1 MCFHVR
7 EMRHSPQWCFPYTF
21 YRGDDDYTPYEAHA
35 QTPLPNAPDKYSTM
49 HRALR
54 DACNSPF
61 ELPDGRFITF
71 CGPHIN
77 DYKCTCHMSGMDI
90 TPKSDQNDIF
100 SKARNADRGKPP
112 GPLSFMNLI

>member
-1 MCFHVR
+1 MPRIDKGGALRLQGVGRRLQDLVEHVR
-7 EMRHSPQWCFPYTF
+7 REPAAGGRRSLGGGAVLRRARVVP
-21 YRGDDDYTPYEAHA
+21 RGGGAGA
-35 QTPLPNAPDKYSTM
+35 
-49 HRALR
+49 
-54 DACNSPF
+54 
-61 ELPDGRFITF
+61 DGRFITF